1 MKTLFHLL
9 SILLVFSCA
18 QPQKTEIIS
27 DKAPADFSLEKK
39 QIAAMLDSF
48 NVAAARAEYER
59 YFSFYTPDAVFT
71 GTDAT
76 ENWNKDA
83 FMIWAKPHFDKK
95 KTWNF
100 TSLQRNIY
108 SGRHPDIAWFDELL
122 KTGMKIC
129 RGSGVVVKQ
138 NGEWKVEQY
147 ILSMTVPNEKVDEV
161 LKLKG
166 PIEDSLVVVLEG
178 KK

>member
-1 MKTLFHLL
+1 MKNLLYLL
-9 SILLVFSCA
+9 SILVFFSCA
-18 QPQKTEIIS
+18 QPQKTETNS
-27 DKAPADFSLEKK
+27 DKAPADFSVEKK

-48 NVAAARAEYER
+48 NVAAARSDYQH
-59 YFSFYTPDAVFT
+59 YFSFYTRDAVFA

-95 KTWNF
+95 KTWDF
-100 TSLQRNIY
+100 TAVQRNIY
-108 SGRHPDIAWFDELL
+108 FGRHPDIAWFDELL

-129 RGSGVVVKQ
+129 RGSGVVVKE
-138 NGEWKVEQY
+138 NGEWKVQQY
-147 ILSMTVPNEKVDEV
+147 ILSMTVPNEKMDEV

-166 PIEDSLVVVLEG
+166 PIEDSLLTVLEN
-178 KK
+178 K